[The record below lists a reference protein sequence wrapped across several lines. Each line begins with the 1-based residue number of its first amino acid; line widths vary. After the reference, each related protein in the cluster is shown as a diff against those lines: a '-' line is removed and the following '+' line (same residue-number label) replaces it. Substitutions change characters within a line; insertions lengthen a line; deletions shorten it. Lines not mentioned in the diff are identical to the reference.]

1 MLTHMW
7 GSCQALV
14 RTGRLV
20 PGPGDWTFQAHHTN
34 QACQKSGTI
43 SPESKCRI
51 TGTNESGVG
60 NLRECEVPE
69 GKVTSMK
76 IAVIGASGQIG
87 AFIRDEALARG
98 HQVTAIMRHPEKIP
112 VQDPRLHVVKADIL
126 KDKVDEL
133 VKGHDAVISAYNPG
147 WKNPDMYN
155 QQIEGYKR
163 IISGV
168 KESGIKRLLVVGGAG
183 SLEVAP
189 GVQVLDTAS
198 FSEQVK
204 KGVLATREVLYMLKE
219 EKELEWT
226 FLSPPTSIA
235 PGERTGH
242 YRVGKDQLLKNK
254 EGESK
259 ISTPDY
265 AVAMLDELEN
275 RQHIRERF
283 TAAY

>member
-1 MLTHMW
+1 
-7 GSCQALV
+7 
-14 RTGRLV
+14 
-20 PGPGDWTFQAHHTN
+20 
-34 QACQKSGTI
+34 
-43 SPESKCRI
+43 
-51 TGTNESGVG
+51 
-60 NLRECEVPE
+60 
-69 GKVTSMK
+69 MK

-98 HQVTAIMRHPEKIP
+98 HQVTAIVRHPEKIP
-112 VQDPRLHVVKADIL
+112 VQNPRLHVVEADIL

-155 QQIEGYKR
+155 EQIEGYKR

-189 GVQVLDTAS
+189 GVQVLDTTS

-204 KGVLATREVLYMLKE
+204 KGVLATREVLYMLRE

-226 FLSPPTSIA
+226 FLSPPTSIK

-283 TAAY
+283 TVAY

>member
-1 MLTHMW
+1 
-7 GSCQALV
+7 
-14 RTGRLV
+14 
-20 PGPGDWTFQAHHTN
+20 
-34 QACQKSGTI
+34 
-43 SPESKCRI
+43 
-51 TGTNESGVG
+51 
-60 NLRECEVPE
+60 
-69 GKVTSMK
+69 MK

-98 HQVTAIMRHPEKIP
+98 HQVTAIVRHPEKIP
-112 VQDPRLHVVKADIL
+112 VQNPRLHVVEADIL

-133 VKGHDAVISAYNPG
+133 VKGQDAVISAYNPG

-155 QQIEGYKR
+155 EQIEGYKR

-189 GVQVLDTAS
+189 GVQVLDTTS

-204 KGVLATREVLYMLKE
+204 KGVLATREVLYMLRE

-226 FLSPPTSIA
+226 FLSPPTSIK
-235 PGERTGH
+235 PGERTGR

-283 TAAY
+283 TVAY

>member
-1 MLTHMW
+1 
-7 GSCQALV
+7 
-14 RTGRLV
+14 
-20 PGPGDWTFQAHHTN
+20 
-34 QACQKSGTI
+34 
-43 SPESKCRI
+43 
-51 TGTNESGVG
+51 
-60 NLRECEVPE
+60 
-69 GKVTSMK
+69 MK

-98 HQVTAIMRHPEKIP
+98 HQVTAIVRHPEKIP
-112 VQDPRLHVVKADIL
+112 VQNPRLHVVEADIL

-155 QQIEGYKR
+155 EQIEGYKR

-189 GVQVLDTAS
+189 GMQVLDTTS

-204 KGVLATREVLYMLKE
+204 KGVLATREVLYMLRE

-226 FLSPPTSIA
+226 FLSPPTSIK

-283 TAAY
+283 TVAY